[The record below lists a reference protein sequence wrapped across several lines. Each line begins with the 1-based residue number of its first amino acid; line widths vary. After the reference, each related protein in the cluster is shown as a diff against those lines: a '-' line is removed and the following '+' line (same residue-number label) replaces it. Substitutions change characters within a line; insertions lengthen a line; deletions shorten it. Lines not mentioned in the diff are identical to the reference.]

1 MFQKTKGKIVIKF
14 SIIWFLLFIVIVG
27 LASSF
32 FKNKIFATNV
42 YKEEKQI
49 VAFEKNQKAVD
60 IVQIMLEN
68 TNSNKKMV
76 NEKRDVVFTTEYEE
90 NPNLPKDE
98 EQIKQEG
105 KNGKIQVTA
114 LQEYQNEEMINEE
127 IIESTTLEEVVTQ
140 IVYVGTS
147 EFMKKYNV
155 HIDENMYLLE
165 AEDLKVEP
173 KDDSDTITNIPRYL
187 NVTIKEA
194 GEEWIKVSY
203 KGQEGYLKTA
213 NITSETVTPLITE
226 KNRIAELKNNL
237 NIDMDLTTSSGLT
250 LSDYKTILS
259 NNTLDK
265 NKIFEQ
271 NAEVF
276 YNAEQKY
283 KINGMF
289 LAAIGIHE
297 SGWGTSKI
305 ALEKGNLFGYKAY
318 DSDPYNSAS
327 TFENY
332 AEGINTVAEALATR
346 YLYVNGTQI
355 SDEIIARG
363 TYFNGSTIQ
372 AVNTRYAS
380 DQGWYEKVYG
390 YMQYL
395 YNRL

>member
-1 MFQKTKGKIVIKF
+1 MYQKTKGKTVIKF
-14 SIIWFLLFIVIVG
+14 SIIWFLLFIIIIG
-27 LASSF
+27 LAYSF
-32 FKNKIFATNV
+32 FKNKIFATNE
-42 YKEEKQI
+42 YKEKKQI
-49 VAFEKNQKAVD
+49 VAFEENQKAFD
-60 IVQIMLEN
+60 IVEIMLEN

-76 NEKRDVVFTTEYEE
+76 NEKREVVFTTEYEE

-114 LQEYQNEEMINEE
+114 LQEYQNEEMKNEE

-155 HIDENMYLLE
+155 HIDDNMYLLE
-165 AEDLKVEP
+165 AEDLKTEA
-173 KDDSDTITNIPRYL
+173 KDEADTITSIPRYL
-187 NVTIKEA
+187 NVTLKEA
-194 GEEWIKVSY
+194 GEEWIKVNY
-203 KGQEGYLKTA
+203 KGQEGYLKTS

-226 KNRIAELKNNL
+226 QNRIAELKNNL

-259 NNTLDK
+259 NISLDK

-271 NAEVF
+271 NAEAF

-289 LAAIGIHE
+289 LVAIGIHE

-305 ALEKGNLFGYKAY
+305 ALEKGNLFGYRAY

-327 TFENY
+327 SFENY

-355 SDEIIARG
+355 SDELTARG
-363 TYFNGSTIQ
+363 TYFNGTTIQ

>member
-1 MFQKTKGKIVIKF
+1 MERVLIEALFGKVNLC
-14 SIIWFLLFIVIVG
+14 SI
-27 LASSF
+27 
-32 FKNKIFATNV
+32 
-42 YKEEKQI
+42 
-49 VAFEKNQKAVD
+49 
-60 IVQIMLEN
+60 
-68 TNSNKKMV
+68 
-76 NEKRDVVFTTEYEE
+76 
-90 NPNLPKDE
+90 
-98 EQIKQEG
+98 
-105 KNGKIQVTA
+105 
-114 LQEYQNEEMINEE
+114 
-127 IIESTTLEEVVTQ
+127 
-140 IVYVGTS
+140 
-147 EFMKKYNV
+147 
-155 HIDENMYLLE
+155 
-165 AEDLKVEP
+165 
-173 KDDSDTITNIPRYL
+173 
-187 NVTIKEA
+187 
-194 GEEWIKVSY
+194 EW
-203 KGQEGYLKTA
+203 
-213 NITSETVTPLITE
+213 
-226 KNRIAELKNNL
+226 NRIEIGVNSISLV
-237 NIDMDLTTSSGLT
+237 
-250 LSDYKTILS
+250 LSPKESTILS
-259 NNTLDK
+259 NNSLDK

-346 YLYVNGTQI
+346 YLYANGTQI